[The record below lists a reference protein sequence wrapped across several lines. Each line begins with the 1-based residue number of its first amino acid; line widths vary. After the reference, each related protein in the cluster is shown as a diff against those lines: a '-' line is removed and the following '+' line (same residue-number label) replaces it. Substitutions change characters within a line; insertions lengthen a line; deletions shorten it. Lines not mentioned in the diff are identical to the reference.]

1 MNTLKKMIGDMVK
14 TCRLSR
20 HGKNG
25 KTLSQKELAK
35 KANTTA
41 SVISEIE
48 NGKRNL
54 SIDNA
59 CVLFKCMNYTFS
71 FSVTDDLNF
80 SNDA

>member
-1 MNTLKKMIGDMVK
+1 MKNDTIKKMIGGMVK
-14 TCRLSR
+14 TCRQSR
-20 HGKNG
+20 NL
-25 KTLSQKELAK
+25 TQDELAK

-71 FSVTDDLNF
+71 FSVIDDLDF
-80 SNDA
+80 SE